1 MIMISIYLLNC
12 FVLPVREQYIVGFF
26 KASMRYGLLQNVVLR
41 STNDEIKIDKPML
54 S

>member
-1 MIMISIYLLNC
+1 MIMISIYLLNR
-12 FVLPVREQYIVGFF
+12 FDLPVSEQYIVDFF

-41 STNDEIKIDKPML
+41 STNDEIKINTPML